1 MNNSPLCNIV
11 IILFWLDTWLSQL
24 FYSWYLIMGII
35 NHMIISII
43 HIIGEDK
50 LMSFFCLFVGKGPVA
65 PTMSPGPGTTDIFRY
80 HRPDLLIHPPTAS
93 HRLFFSLAL
102 ASQLSNYTD
111 LFDPLISYL
120 FILIF
125 MWFDLC
131 ICRFMVKGKK
141 THLLG
146 HCIVV

>member
-1 MNNSPLCNIV
+1 MQYCNNFILTRYLIES
-11 IILFWLDTWLSQL
+11 II
-24 FYSWYLIMGII
+24 YSWYLIMGII

-50 LMSFFCLFVGKGPVA
+50 LMNFFFLFVGKGPVA

-125 MWFDLC
+125 TWFDLWWMEK
-131 ICRFMVKGKK
+131 I
-141 THLLG
+141 THLITWSL
-146 HCIVV
+146 HCCVRSLLCTL